1 MRIRREWLKMEQT
14 LSTAQKALE
23 INVDLKKF
31 GTFAEIGAGQEVARW
46 FFHVGRAAGTVAK
59 AISAYDMGVSDSLY
73 GATDHYV
80 SRSRL
85 EAMLTTE
92 FTQLQNRHSDPASEH
107 KALFVFADTVATQS
121 LAHHRCGQ
129 GWMGIRF
136 QNQPGEEASDI
147 IVHAEMLD
155 GETVQE
161 QEALGIL
168 GVNLIH
174 AAFYCNHDSTLV
186 VNSLMQGLNR
196 RRVDVDMIKFS
207 GPAFDGIDNRLMSL
221 QLVESELTDAA
232 LFTAEGEVV
241 QASEVLYGKPVV
253 IERGSFRPITN
264 VTLDMLARAQNQIG
278 LQIPAQGQA
287 PVVVMEMTLNN
298 LITGRK
304 IDHQDF
310 LARVDLLGALG
321 KTVMVSNYTR
331 FDGVT
336 AYLRKSTQSW
346 IAMVMGVPTLR
357 EIFEDKYYTDL
368 QGGILEGLGRLF
380 QGNVKLFIYPT
391 RETATGEVDTA
402 DLLDVQPR
410 QRSLYRYLLENGC
423 IEAIQDFDADQLHI
437 TPREVLAR
445 LQSNDSSWQSMVPP
459 KVATLIQERGLFM
472 NSNQSA
478 PEPDTPAGS
487 PTRAD
492 GVPSALR

>member
-1 MRIRREWLKMEQT
+1 MEQT
-14 LSTAQKALE
+14 RSTGQKALE

-46 FFHVGRAAGTVAK
+46 FFHVGKAAGTVAK
-59 AISAYDMGVSDSLY
+59 SISAYDMAVSDSLY
-73 GATDHYV
+73 GATDRYV
-80 SRSRL
+80 SRTRL

-92 FTQLQNRHSDPASEH
+92 FAQLQKRRSGRTLDH
-107 KALFVFADTVATQS
+107 ALFVFADTVATQS
-121 LAHHRCGQ
+121 ETRHKRGQ

-147 IVHAEMLD
+147 IIHAEMLD

-168 GVNLIH
+168 GVNLIY
-174 AAFYCNHDSTLV
+174 AAFYCNHDPILV
-186 VNSLMQGLNR
+186 INSLMEGLSR

-207 GPAFDGIDNRLMSL
+207 GPAFAGIDNRLMSL

-232 LFTAEGEVV
+232 LFTADGEVV
-241 QASEVLYGKPVV
+241 QTSEVLYGRPVL

-264 VTLDMLARAQNQIG
+264 VTLDMLVRAQKQIEM
-278 LQIPAQGQA
+278 QVPAPGQPPA
-287 PVVVMEMTLNN
+287 VVMEMTLNN
-298 LITGRK
+298 LTTEQQ

-336 AYLRKSTQSW
+336 AYLRKATQSW

-357 EIFEDKYYTDL
+357 EIFEEKYYTDL
-368 QGGILEGLGRLF
+368 QGGILEGLGKLF
-380 QGNVKLFIYPT
+380 QGGVKLFIYPT
-391 RETATGEVDTA
+391 RETAAGDVDTA

-410 QRSLYRYLLENGC
+410 QRSLYKYLLENGS
-423 IEAIQDFDADQLHI
+423 IEAIQEFNADQLHL
-437 TPREVLAR
+437 TPREVLTR
-445 LQSNDSSWQSMVPP
+445 LQSGDPSWQTMVPP
-459 KVATLIQERGLFM
+459 EVARLIRERGLFK
-472 NSNQSA
+472 NSRQ
-478 PEPDTPAGS
+478 
-487 PTRAD
+487 
-492 GVPSALR
+492 

>member
-1 MRIRREWLKMEQT
+1 MLEMEQP
-14 LSTAQKALE
+14 LSTDQKALE

-59 AISAYDMGVSDSLY
+59 SISAYDMAVSDSLY

-92 FTQLQNRHSDPASEH
+92 FVQLQNRHSDRAPQH
-107 KALFVFADTVATQS
+107 DALFVFADTVTTQS
-121 LAHHRCGQ
+121 MTRHQCGQ

-136 QNQPGEEASDI
+136 QNQPGEEPSDI
-147 IVHAEMLD
+147 IIHAEMLD
-155 GETVQE
+155 ADTVKE

-168 GVNLIH
+168 GVNLMY
-174 AAFYCNHDSTLV
+174 AAFYCNHDPKLV
-186 VNSLMQGLNR
+186 IDSLMDGLNR

-207 GPAFDGIDNRLMSL
+207 GPAFAGIDNRLMSL
-221 QLVESELTDAA
+221 QLVESKLTDAA

-241 QASEVLYGKPVV
+241 QPSEVLYGKPVL

-264 VTLDMLARAQNQIG
+264 VTLDMLVRAQRQLE
-278 LQIPAQGQA
+278 LQVPPLEQP
-287 PVVVMEMTLNN
+287 PVILMEMTLSN
-298 LITGRK
+298 LSTEQK

-336 AYLRKSTQSW
+336 SYLRKGTKSG

-357 EIFEDKYYTDL
+357 EIFEEKYYTDL
-368 QGGILEGLGRLF
+368 QGGILEGLGKLF
-380 QGNVKLFIYPT
+380 QNNVKLFIYPT
-391 RETATGEVDTA
+391 RETATAKVDTA
-402 DLLDVQPR
+402 DLVDVQPR
-410 QRSLYRYLLENGC
+410 QRSLYKYLLENGF
-423 IEAIQDFDADQLHI
+423 IEAIQEFDADQLHI
-437 TPREVLAR
+437 TPREVLTR
-445 LQSNDSSWQSMVPP
+445 LQAGDASWETMVPP
-459 KVATLIQERGLFM
+459 EVARLIQERSLFK
-472 NSNQSA
+472 NSKQ
-478 PEPDTPAGS
+478 
-487 PTRAD
+487 
-492 GVPSALR
+492 

>member
-1 MRIRREWLKMEQT
+1 MEQT
-14 LSTAQKALE
+14 LNTGQKALE

-59 AISAYDMGVSDSLY
+59 SISAYDMGVSDSLY
-73 GATDHYV
+73 GPTDRYV

-92 FTQLQNRHSDPASEH
+92 FAQLQNRHSDRASEH
-107 KALFVFADTVATQS
+107 NALFVFADTVATQS
-121 LAHHRCGQ
+121 VTRHKRGQ

-147 IVHAEMLD
+147 IVHTEMLD
-155 GETVQE
+155 SETAQA

-168 GVNLIH
+168 GVNLIYS
-174 AAFYCNHDSTLV
+174 AFYCNYDPRLV
-186 VNSLMQGLNR
+186 INSLMDGLSR

-207 GPAFDGIDNRLMSL
+207 GPAFAGIDNRLMSL

-232 LFTAEGEVV
+232 MFTAQGEVV
-241 QASEVLYGKPVV
+241 QSSEVLYRRPVL

-264 VTLDMLARAQNQIG
+264 VSLDMLLRAEKQLG
-278 LQIPAQGQA
+278 LQVGPPGEA

-298 LITGRK
+298 LTSQQN
-304 IDHQDF
+304 IDQQDF

-346 IAMVMGVPTLR
+346 IAIVMGVPTLR
-357 EIFEDKYYTDL
+357 EIFDEKYYSDL

-380 QGNVKLFIYPT
+380 QGDVKLFIYPT
-391 RETATGEVDTA
+391 RETAAAEVDTA

-410 QRSLYRYLLENGC
+410 QRSLYKYLLENGC
-423 IEAIQDFDADQLHI
+423 IEAIQDFDAAQLHV
-437 TPREVLAR
+437 TPREVLTR
-445 LQSNDSSWQSMVPP
+445 LQSGDPSWQAMVPTE
-459 KVATLIQERGLFM
+459 VARLIQERGLFK
-472 NSNQSA
+472 NS
-478 PEPDTPAGS
+478 T
-487 PTRAD
+487 
-492 GVPSALR
+492 

>member
-1 MRIRREWLKMEQT
+1 MQQI
-14 LSTAQKALE
+14 LSTGQKALQ

-59 AISAYDMGVSDSLY
+59 SISAYDMAVSDSLY
-73 GATDHYV
+73 GATDRYV

-92 FTQLQNRHSDPASEH
+92 FTQLQNRHSDRASEH
-107 KALFVFADTVATQS
+107 NALFVFADTVATQS
-121 LAHHRCGQ
+121 LTRHKRGQ

-136 QNQPGEEASDI
+136 QNQPGEEASEI
-147 IVHAEMLD
+147 IIHAEMLD
-155 GETVQE
+155 GESVQE

-168 GVNLIH
+168 GVNLIY
-174 AAFYCNHDSTLV
+174 AAFYCNHDAKLV
-186 VNSLMQGLNR
+186 INSLMDGLSR

-207 GPAFDGIDNRLMSL
+207 GPAFAGIDNRLMSL

-232 LFTAEGEVV
+232 LFTAGGEVV
-241 QASEVLYGKPVV
+241 QTSEVLYGRPVL

-264 VTLDMLARAQNQIG
+264 VTLDMLVRAQKQIES
-278 LQIPAQGQA
+278 QGPPQGDS

-298 LITGRK
+298 LITEQQ
-304 IDHQDF
+304 IDHRDF

-336 AYLRKSTQSW
+336 AYLRKSTPSW

-357 EIFEDKYYTDL
+357 EIFDGKYYTDL

-380 QGNVKLFIYPT
+380 QGNVKLFIYPN
-391 RETATGEVDTA
+391 RETAAGEVDTA

-410 QRSLYRYLLENGC
+410 QRSLYKYLLENGS
-423 IEAIQDFDADQLHI
+423 IEAIQEFDASQLHI
-437 TPREVLAR
+437 TPREVLTR
-445 LQSNDSSWQSMVPP
+445 LQSGDPSWQTMVPP
-459 KVATLIQERGLFM
+459 EVATLIQERGLFK
-472 NSNQSA
+472 NSKQA
-478 PEPDTPAGS
+478 EVGPDSPGASPAQAG
-487 PTRAD
+487 AD
-492 GVPSALR
+492 SRVP

>member
-1 MRIRREWLKMEQT
+1 MEQT
-14 LSTAQKALE
+14 LSTSQKALK

-59 AISAYDMGVSDSLY
+59 SISAYDMAISDSLY
-73 GATDHYV
+73 GAADRYV

-92 FTQLQNRHSDPASEH
+92 FTQLQNRHSDRAPEH
-107 KALFVFADTVATQS
+107 DALFVFADTVATQS
-121 LAHHRCGQ
+121 VKRHQRGQ

-155 GETVQE
+155 AETVQE

-168 GVNLIH
+168 GVNLIY
-174 AAFYCNHDSTLV
+174 AAFYCNRDPRLV
-186 VNSLMQGLNR
+186 INSLMEGLSR

-207 GPAFDGIDNRLMSL
+207 GPAFAGVDNRLMSL

-241 QASEVLYGKPVV
+241 QASEVLYGRPVL
-253 IERGSFRPITN
+253 IERGSFRPVTN
-264 VTLDMLARAQNQIG
+264 VTLDMLLRAQKQ
-278 LQIPAQGQA
+278 LESQVSPQSQP

-298 LITGRK
+298 LMTEQK
-304 IDHQDF
+304 IDPQDF

-321 KTVMVSNYTR
+321 KTVMVSNHTR
-331 FDGVT
+331 YDGVT
-336 AYLRKSTQSW
+336 GYLRKSTQSR
-346 IAMVMGVPTLR
+346 ISMVMGVPTLR
-357 EIFEDKYYTDL
+357 EIFEEKYYTDL
-368 QGGILEGLGRLF
+368 PGGILEGLGRLF
-380 QGNVKLFIYPT
+380 QGEVKLFIYPT
-391 RETATGEVDTA
+391 RETAEAEVDTA

-410 QRSLYRYLLENGC
+410 QRNLYKYFLQNGL
-423 IEAIQDFDADQLHI
+423 IETIQDFDASQLHI
-437 TPREVLAR
+437 TPKEVLKK
-445 LQSNDSSWQSMVPP
+445 LQAGDPSWQTMVPVE
-459 KVATLIQERGLFM
+459 VARLIQERGLFR
-472 NSNQSA
+472 NSNQ
-478 PEPDTPAGS
+478 
-487 PTRAD
+487 
-492 GVPSALR
+492 